1 MDMIDKLLLFQGKP
15 YRISNLVSV
24 NNPTLG
30 QIADFG
36 EERYWNL
43 VTHLCATSFDY
54 RLLLD
59 ETGIDYVDID
69 DWTMFY
75 NMYRTFDY
83 EETKILLPSID
94 FSTLH
99 LYKNDESDQV
109 VMMNDTD
116 EIVIN
121 DAIYYELI
129 EFIRNCHG
137 LERNFKIPGNKTARE
152 IYMREAR
159 EARDLAGRKKF
170 KSHLEPLI
178 SALCNIE
185 GFKYNF
191 DTIWDLSIYAFMDA
205 IRRIQKIKS
214 ADHLMGGMY
223 SGMLDIGK
231 MNKGKL
237 NKELN
242 WLGELS

>member
-1 MDMIDKLLLFQGKP
+1 MIDKLLLFQGKP

-159 EARDLAGRKKF
+159 EVRDLAGRKKF

>member
-1 MDMIDKLLLFQGKP
+1 MIDKLLLFQGKP